1 MGQFYLDIE
10 TTGLNPAKDKIITIQ
25 FQELDRYS
33 GEPIGELIILKEWES
48 SEKEIL
54 KQFIS
59 KTDILTG
66 GFNFVPV
73 GYNLNFEHNFL
84 KIRTTINNLPLV
96 DILNNPFI
104 DLRAVGILMN
114 KGQFKGSKLS
124 DLTGKKED
132 GINIPLWYENKG
144 YNKII
149 DYIINETKEFIK
161 FNAWLY
167 KKMPFLWS
175 EFRNFNLSK

>member
-73 GYNLNFEHNFL
+73 GYNLNLFL
-84 KIRTTINNLPLV
+84 KDLICTNPSENMLQNFQDQFQLIYSNL
-96 DILNNPFI
+96 
-104 DLRAVGILMN
+104 
-114 KGQFKGSKLS
+114 
-124 DLTGKKED
+124 
-132 GINIPLWYENKG
+132 
-144 YNKII
+144 
-149 DYIINETKEFIK
+149 
-161 FNAWLY
+161 
-167 KKMPFLWS
+167 
-175 EFRNFNLSK
+175 